1 MNRCVIVGGADITR
15 YDRIRCSLRENDF
28 FIFCDCG
35 LKHLPFLQVRPGLIV
50 GDFDSWEKPDSGTE
64 TIVLPREKDDTDT
77 AFAVKE
83 AVRRGFEDF
92 LLIGMIGGRFDHS
105 FGNISLLLLL
115 DTLGKNARLMDDESE
130 MRIVSREPVDIE
142 DDCAFFSLLN
152 ISGRAVG
159 IRISG
164 AKYPLEDAEIRS
176 EEQYGISN
184 EVRPG
189 QTARVSVREGRL
201 LLVRVF

>member
-1 MNRCVIVGGADITR
+1 MNRCVIVGGADIAR

-130 MRIVSREPVDIE
+130 MRIVSRESVPIE
-142 DDCAFFSLLN
+142 DDCAYFSLLN
-152 ISGRAVG
+152 ISGRAAG

-184 EVRPG
+184 EVLPG